1 MALPKYSKNPE
12 DWFVNCSNPICEEK
26 IIYTNRKSFTQVAKK
41 IKDGHSVKCR
51 SCAASGYKHT
61 DEAKEKM
68 SNRIHSEESRKKKSV
83 RNKER
88 YANMTEEERKEVS
101 ETQKRANRKYWD
113 SLTEVERI
121 EAGRRMVE
129 RMNNISEEKKALKAQ
144 KISEAKIDPNG
155 MNHNP
160 ETWKV
165 NCTRCESEIK
175 FEKYHQFQNAKSEI
189 KNGKKKLCANCKV
202 KNLKVIK
209 TDNPDDWVKKCC
221 DCDNVL
227 KYSTFESYR
236 TRFNKET
243 RCKDCNAAHL
253 KTIIPK
259 LREYSRN
266 FEDWVVCC
274 ADCKES
280 VQLNTLSYYQT
291 IMKRLKDG
299 KTYTCRTC
307 YYKTTSNGYD
317 RPNYNKDTIPYIV
330 DILNVRYDTEFI
342 HAESKYGEYFIF
354 DDELG
359 TRYYADAYSE
369 ELNMWVEFDE
379 PAHFRK
385 GILNEECQKREQ
397 RIRDLIPDVI
407 INRVYFNKNNHNIN
421 RNNNIG
427 EY

>member
-12 DWFVNCSNPICEEK
+12 DWFINCSNPICEEK
-26 IIYTNRKSFTQVAKK
+26 IIYTNRSSFTQSAKK
-41 IKDGHSVKCR
+41 VKDGHSVKCR

-68 SNRIHSEESRKKKSV
+68 SNRTYSEESRKKNGE
-83 RNKER
+83 RTRER

-101 ETQKRANRKYWD
+101 EIQSRANRKYWD
-113 SLTEVERI
+113 SLTEEERI
-121 EAGRRMVE
+121 EVGKRNAD
-129 RMNNISEEKKALKAQ
+129 RMNNISEEQKALKAQ
-144 KISEAKIDPNG
+144 RISEAKIDPNG

-165 NCTRCESEIK
+165 NCTSCDAEIK
-175 FEKYHQFQNAKSEI
+175 FKKYHQFQNAKSGI
-189 KNGKKKLCANCKV
+189 KKGNKKLCPDCKV

-209 TDNPDDWVKKCC
+209 TDNPEDWVKKCC

-236 TRFNKET
+236 TRFDKET

-266 FEDWVVCC
+266 PKDWEIVCNEC
-274 ADCKES
+274 SEFVIYKR
-280 VQLNTLSYYQT
+280 LKSYQAA
-291 IMKRLKDG
+291 MKKLKDG
-299 KTYTCRTC
+299 KSIICRTC
-307 YYKTTSNGYD
+307 YYKTTSNGHD

-354 DDELG
+354 DDDLG
-359 TRYYADAYSE
+359 KRYYADAYSE
-369 ELNMWVEFDE
+369 ELNMWIEFDE
-379 PAHFRK
+379 PEHFRK
-385 GILNEECQKREQ
+385 GILKEECQQREQ

-407 INRVYFNKNNHNIN
+407 INRIFFNKNNHNIN

-427 EY
+427 E